1 MNYQGQK
8 FVGRFDLYA
17 YLVLTKAVSYFDL
30 EHYYESL
37 EKALSPANAK
47 FLVLAITSDWL
58 YTASQSKALAYEL
71 MKMNKHVSY
80 VEIDSDYG
88 HDTFLI
94 DSDET
99 KQVIRC
105 FLDSL

>member
-1 MNYQGQK
+1 ME
-8 FVGRFDLYA
+8 RFNLYS
-17 YLVLTKAVSYFDL
+17 YLILTKAVSYFDL
-30 EHYYESL
+30 KRTYGSL
-37 EKALSPANAK
+37 EAALGQSKAK
-47 FLVLAITSDWL
+47 FLALSISSDWL
-58 YTASQSKALAYEL
+58 YTAKQSKALAFQL
-71 MKMNKHVSY
+71 MKMKKHVSY

-105 FLDSL
+105 FLESV